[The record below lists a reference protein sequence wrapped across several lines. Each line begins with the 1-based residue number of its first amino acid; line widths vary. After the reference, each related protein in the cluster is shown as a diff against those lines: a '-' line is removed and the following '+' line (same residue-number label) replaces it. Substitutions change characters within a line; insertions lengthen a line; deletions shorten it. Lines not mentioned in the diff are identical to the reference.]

1 MYMHMSE
8 AIPQSPTD
16 LSPPTVQDSRLAQAR
31 ASPLATVLEMLD
43 HDAEVMLQVSDLIL
57 QVSDLLLERRHLLVH
72 LGVALLVLRHLLLHL
87 LDRRADVDEA
97 AGLLGGAL
105 GNEQTATGGWD
116 AMGVR

>member
-31 ASPLATVLEMLD
+31 ASPLATVLEVLD
-43 HDAEVMLQVSDLIL
+43 HDAEVMLQVR
-57 QVSDLLLERRHLLVH
+57 DLLLERGHLLVH
-72 LGVALLVLRHLLLHL
+72 LGVAHLVLRHLLLHL